1 MAVIL
6 KGEYIPMRKNL
17 AKLIALMMALVL
29 VFSFAACGGNDEE
42 PTTTSADKEVVTED
56 AVTPDETGDTAGSED
71 ASANDSQAASDSQAA
86 DSNNAG
92 TQGGS
97 TSTSTA
103 IAQPKT
109 TAEGVKVFNDALAKV
124 SGTKTTVQ
132 RELTK
137 AKVSILDLND
147 ITNGG
152 ASKSFAAGSGPVNVK
167 LSSLNASSV
176 SSFSCTPSGS
186 NYVMTFNLKETSG
199 GASMKH
205 GQGGYMYFLTMSEI
219 SDVVMQIGH
228 ELGGEGFNVNI
239 NTAKTTLTLTGGKLV
254 VTVNKDTGK
263 MSSAVLSFTEN
274 IDGKCTTSL
283 LPGNLTADLVGK
295 GTVTFTLS

>member
-29 VFSFAACGGNDEE
+29 VFSFAACGGDKDEQ
-42 PTTTSADKEVVTED
+42 PSDTTNEVVNTED

-124 SGTKTTVQ
+124 SGTKTTVK

-152 ASKSFAAGSGPVNVK
+152 ASKSFAAGSGTVNVK

-176 SSFSCTPSGS
+176 SSFDCTTSGS
-186 NYVMTFNLKETSG
+186 NYVMTFNLKEKSG

-228 ELGGEGFNVNI
+228 ELGGEGFNVDI

-283 LPGNLTADLVGK
+283 LPGNLSADLVGK

>member
-1 MAVIL
+1 
-6 KGEYIPMRKNL
+6 MRKNL
-17 AKLIALMMALVL
+17 AKIIALLMALVL
-29 VFSFAACGGNDEE
+29 VFSFAACGGDEE
-42 PTTTSADKEVVTED
+42 PTETNSESAAITED
-56 AVTPDETGDTAGSED
+56 VASSDDTADTAGSED
-71 ASANDSQAASDSQAA
+71 ASAEDSQASDDSQAA
-86 DSNNAG
+86 DSNDAG

-97 TSTSTA
+97 TSTSNA
-103 IAQPKT
+103 IAKPNNAT
-109 TAEGVKVFNDALAKV
+109 EGVKVFNDALAKV
-124 SGTKTTVQ
+124 SSTKTTVQ

-152 ASKSFAAGSGPVNVK
+152 ASKSFAAGSGTVNVK
-167 LSSLNASSV
+167 LSSLSASSV
-176 SSFSCTPSGS
+176 SSFSCTTSGS

-228 ELGGEGFNVNI
+228 ELGGDGFNVDI
-239 NTAKTTLTLTGGKLV
+239 NTDKTTLTLTGGKLV

-283 LPGNLTADLVGK
+283 LPGNLSADLVGK

>member
-1 MAVIL
+1 
-6 KGEYIPMRKNL
+6 MRKNL
-17 AKLIALMMALVL
+17 AKIIALLMALVL
-29 VFSFAACGGNDEE
+29 VFSFAACGGDEE
-42 PTTTSADKEVVTED
+42 PTETNTENGTVTED
-56 AVTPDETGDTAGSED
+56 AAAPGGDIDATGDTNASAD
-71 ASANDSQAASDSQAA
+71 ASDTLASGETAANDESKNEA
-86 DSNNAG
+86 DNN
-92 TQGGS
+92 GGS
-97 TSTSTA
+97 TSTGGA
-103 IAQPKT
+103 IAQPANI
-109 TAEGVKVFNDALAKV
+109 AEGVKVFNDALAKV
-124 SGTKTTVQ
+124 SSTDTTVQ

-147 ITNGG
+147 ITDGG
-152 ASKSFAAGSGPVNVK
+152 ASKSFAAGSGKVNVK
-167 LSSLNASSV
+167 LSSLSASSV
-176 SSFSCTPSGS
+176 SSFSCTPNGS
-186 NYVMTFNLKETSG
+186 NYVMTFSLKDTSG

-228 ELGGEGFNVNI
+228 ELGGEGFNVDI

-283 LPGNLTADLVGK
+283 LPGNLSADLVGK
-295 GTVTFTLS
+295 GTVTFNLK

>member
-1 MAVIL
+1 
-6 KGEYIPMRKNL
+6 MRKNL

-29 VFSFAACGGNDEE
+29 VFSFAACGGDKDEQ
-42 PTTTSADKEVVTED
+42 PSDTTNEVVNTED
-56 AVTPDETGDTAGSED
+56 AVTPDETGDTTGSED

-124 SGTKTTVQ
+124 SGTKTTVK

-152 ASKSFAAGSGPVNVK
+152 ASKSFAAGSGTVNVK

-176 SSFSCTPSGS
+176 SSFDCTTSGN

-228 ELGGEGFNVNI
+228 ELGGEGFNVDI

-283 LPGNLTADLVGK
+283 LPGNLSADLVGK

>member
-1 MAVIL
+1 
-6 KGEYIPMRKNL
+6 MRKNL

-42 PTTTSADKEVVTED
+42 PTTTSANNEVVNTED
-56 AVTPDETGDTAGSED
+56 AVTPDETGDTS
-71 ASANDSQAASDSQAA
+71 ASDETGDTAA
-86 DSNNAG
+86 PGETGDSKQDDTTKKTDTPAP
-92 TQGGS
+92 GGVAKPTD
-97 TSTSTA
+97 TSA
-103 IAQPKT
+103 
-109 TAEGVKVFNDALAKV
+109 GVKLFNDALKKV
-124 SGTKTTVQ
+124 SSTKTTVK

-137 AKVSILDLND
+137 AKVSVLDLNE

-152 ASKSFAAGSGPVNVK
+152 ASKSFAAGSGSVNVK

-176 SSFSCTPSGS
+176 SNYTISESGS
-186 NYVMTFNLKETSG
+186 NYVMTFTLKDTNG

-228 ELGGEGFNVNI
+228 ELGGEGFNVSIDTN
-239 NTAKTTLTLTGGKLV
+239 KTKLTLTGGKLV
-254 VTVNKDTGK
+254 VTVDKNTGK

-274 IDGKCTTSL
+274 IAGKCTTSL
-283 LPGNLTADLVGK
+283 LGPLPVSADLVGK

>member
-6 KGEYIPMRKNL
+6 KGEYILMKKNL

-29 VFSFAACGGNDEE
+29 VFSFAACGGNDED
-42 PTTTSADKEVVTED
+42 PTESDTANAVQTED
-56 AVTPDETGDTAGSED
+56 AGTPDATGDTSASDETGDSAAPDATGDSKQEPGS
-71 ASANDSQAASDSQAA
+71 SDSTATPPSGGISKPTDTAA
-86 DSNNAG
+86 
-92 TQGGS
+92 
-97 TSTSTA
+97 
-103 IAQPKT
+103 
-109 TAEGVKVFNDALAKV
+109 GVKVFNDALKKV
-124 SGTKTTVQ
+124 SSTKTTVK

-167 LSSLNASSV
+167 LSSLSASSV
-176 SSFSCTPSGS
+176 SNYSITENGN
-186 NYVMTFNLKETSG
+186 NYVMTFMLKDTSG

-228 ELGGEGFNVNI
+228 ELGGDGFNVNI
-239 NTAKTTLTLTGGKLV
+239 NTDKTTLTLTGGKLV
-254 VTVNKDTGK
+254 VTVNKNTGK
-263 MSSAVLSFTEN
+263 MSSAVLSFTED

-283 LPGNLTADLVGK
+283 LPGNLSADLVGK

>member
-1 MAVIL
+1 
-6 KGEYIPMRKNL
+6 MRKNL

-29 VFSFAACGGNDEE
+29 VFSFAACGGDKDEQ
-42 PTTTSADKEVVTED
+42 PSDTTNEVVNTED

-124 SGTKTTVQ
+124 SGTKTTVK

-152 ASKSFAAGSGPVNVK
+152 ASKSFAAGSGTVNVK

-176 SSFSCTPSGS
+176 SSFDCTTSGN

-228 ELGGEGFNVNI
+228 ELGGEGFNVDI

-283 LPGNLTADLVGK
+283 LPGNLSADLVGK